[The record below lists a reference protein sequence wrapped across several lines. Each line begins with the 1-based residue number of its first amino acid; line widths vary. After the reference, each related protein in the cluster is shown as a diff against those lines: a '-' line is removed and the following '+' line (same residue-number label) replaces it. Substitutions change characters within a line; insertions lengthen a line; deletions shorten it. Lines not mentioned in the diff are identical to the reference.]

1 METLIHSFIPA
12 QRIKSFMRCKNN
24 HRHLGTQVRQTCP
37 PHCWDLQR
45 NCEHTMSLLFSILGG
60 NAQGPTRPHPAR
72 PVYRRGNAL
81 PRGTH
86 AFFCLPGQRR
96 LTSNSRLNV
105 CTPFSSYGLCIIVTP
120 AIFFVYHFSPTAC
133 PRGRSQRLARGPAMN
148 LLCNFCYRHPCSTRP

>member
-60 NAQGPTRPHPAR
+60 MLKVPHAHTPPAPFIDEETLCHEAPTP
-72 PVYRRGNAL
+72 
-81 PRGTH
+81 
-86 AFFCLPGQRR
+86 FFCLPGQRR

-133 PRGRSQRLARGPAMN
+133 PRGRSQRLARGAAMN